1 MERRILHLQVP
12 AFPVSVQ
19 RVRDPALRGRPVAIL
34 ARRAA
39 RGVVAAISREAR
51 DDGVRTGMCL
61 SEARALCR
69 DLTVVPPD
77 PDLQGRART
86 ALARLAAAY
95 SPLVEPTA
103 GGRLFIDLTG
113 TSRLLGTTR
122 DTAVRIQREV
132 ASRLSLPCSIGLSS
146 NKLVSGVACHVT
158 PPQELSDVYPG
169 DEASFLSPLPASLL
183 PAVRRIRQRH
193 LLMDLNLRRV
203 TDVAALPL
211 SRLLLAFQGP
221 GYTLFRQSRGQDD
234 APVRPPALQPEIRED
249 ETLARESLDDDTL
262 RSVLFLLVERGG
274 HRLRDTGR
282 RAHTAVLAL
291 RTADGQ
297 RGWRQVRLPPAVA
310 GDRTL
315 YRRLEP
321 ALDALTVRRV
331 RVRWMELTLGG
342 LQARDRQ
349 MTLFRDDEDIQDRA
363 LSSALDRIRRRY
375 GEGAV
380 RRRGP
385 AAGSPS

>member
-1 MERRILHLQVP
+1 MERRILHLQVA

-19 RVRDPALRGRPVAIL
+19 RVHDPALRGRPVAIL
-34 ARRAA
+34 ARRSA
-39 RGVVAAISREAR
+39 RAVVAAISREAR

-77 PDLQGRART
+77 PALQGRART
-86 ALARLAAAY
+86 ALARLAATY

-113 TSRLLGTTR
+113 TSRLLGATR
-122 DTAVRIQREV
+122 DTAARIQREV

-158 PPQELSDVYPG
+158 PPQELSDVCPG
-169 DEASFLSPLPASLL
+169 DEASFLSPLSASLL
-183 PAVRRIRQRH
+183 PAVRRVRQRH

-211 SRLLLAFQGP
+211 SRLLLAFQGS
-221 GYTLFRQSRGQDD
+221 GYTLFRQSRGRDD
-234 APVRPPALQPEIRED
+234 APVRPPALQPEIKED

-274 HRLRDTGR
+274 RRLRRMGR
-282 RAHTAVLAL
+282 RANTAILAL

-297 RGWRQVRLPPAVA
+297 RTWRQVHLPLVVA
-310 GDRTL
+310 GDGAL

-331 RVRWMELTLGG
+331 RVRWLELTLGG

-349 MTLFRDDEDIQDRA
+349 MALFRDDEEVQDRD
-363 LSSALDRIRRRY
+363 LSTALDRIRRRY

-385 AAGSPS
+385 TAGSPS